1 MIAHGPWCSVC
12 GSIQSSRL
20 QKVQPLPHSVSISK
34 DLGYKFLL
42 TLFRAKL
49 IVKPTMPN
57 EAKLATA
64 LCACC
69 MHGQPQQ
76 SDLCHVQLMLR
87 CDAFTRLDQA
97 FDPVL
102 AQTMFFR
109 QHRSDL
115 V

>member
-1 MIAHGPWCSVC
+1 M
-12 GSIQSSRL
+12 
-20 QKVQPLPHSVSISK
+20 PLSVSISTE
-34 DLGYKFLL
+34 LGDKFLL

-57 EAKLATA
+57 EAKLAAA

-76 SDLCHVQLMLR
+76 SDLCLVQLVLR
-87 CDAFTRLDQA
+87 CDAFIRLDQA

-102 AQTMFFR
+102 TQTVFLR
-109 QHRSDL
+109 QHRSNL